1 MCTKSML
8 NDDNFSFLNI
18 LSSNLMFFFFF
29 FPSFFLFLSISRCSL
44 NFIFYISEKMRS
56 YLTQC
61 RQELGQ
67 RMVEKVIR
75 STDKAD
81 WENINPSLTIR
92 LLP

>member
-8 NDDNFSFLNI
+8 NDDNFSFPNI
-18 LSSNLMFFFFF
+18 LSSNLMLKF
-29 FPSFFLFLSISRCSL
+29 SFSFHLSVL
-44 NFIFYISEKMRS
+44 TKFYISEKMRS

-75 STDKAD
+75 SKAD
-81 WENINPSLTIR
+81 RENINPSLTIR